1 MTSLAII
8 SGIIVGILA
17 SLLDIL
23 HLFGSGTGLLL
34 IVNII
39 MTYYQT
45 LVKEKVDTHLPSL
58 AGLLGRK

>member
-1 MTSLAII
+1 
-8 SGIIVGILA
+8 
-17 SLLDIL
+17 LDIL

-34 IVNII
+34 MVNII